1 MVSRSVIMSLVMLVA
16 GIALGIMFSFVYSQ
30 FQKGAEETALANV
43 VDRTSLNYE
52 AGFNDARILVEESN
66 LKNLF
71 ATEDGVVS
79 GVVTV
84 VEGNRLTIHS
94 ESITNPFLGEASN
107 DKVITVEEGTRIVR
121 FVKND
126 SEAKTSSVG
135 DAQNSPR
142 FSVVTV
148 SFADILVGDSLT
160 VTAKEGTEVSAE
172 FVAQEIQLLS
182 RGVTQ

>member
-1 MVSRSVIMSLVMLVA
+1 MVSRSVIMSLVILVA
-16 GIALGIMFSFVYSQ
+16 GIALGVAFSFVYSQ
-30 FQKGAEETALANV
+30 FQESTEDTAVANV

-52 AGFNDARILVEESN
+52 VGFNDARILVEESN

-71 ATEDGVVS
+71 VTEDTSVS
-79 GVVTV
+79 GVVTAI
-84 VEGNRLTIHS
+84 EGNRLTIYS
-94 ESITNPFLGEASN
+94 ESITNPFLGEVSN
-107 DKVITVEEGTRIVR
+107 DKVITVEEGTRIIR
-121 FVKND
+121 FVQND
-126 SEAKTSSVG
+126 AEAKTNSAK
-135 DAQNSPR
+135 DTQNTPR

-148 SFADILVGDSLT
+148 TFSDILVGDSLT